1 MSVTGSFDMVGGATR
16 YGKFADFL
24 GLGADTGAACD
35 GFTGL
40 TENSGTTTVTTGVV
54 DGAYTITTGASDN
67 NSGAVVLG
75 LNYRASDNGIVMEAG
90 VKLTSIADVGIFVG
104 FTDVASLEFP
114 ISISG
119 TTITT
124 NATDAVGLLFDT
136 DATTDVWYAVGVK
149 ADVDTAAVAVSSAYT
164 PVAATYQNIRVQVDT
179 NGYAYFFINGNQVA
193 MQNLNQGTGQTGLAN
208 AVTTTALLTP
218 CVYVGTRT
226 TAAKVGTVD
235 YMFAQ
240 KGRV

>member
-1 MSVTGSFDMVGGATR
+1 MSVTGQFDMVGGATR
-16 YGKFADFL
+16 YGKFSDFL
-24 GLGADTGAACD
+24 GLGQDSNVACD
-35 GFTGL
+35 GWTGV
-40 TENSGTTTVTTGVV
+40 TENSGTSTVATAVI
-54 DGAYTITTGASDN
+54 DGAYTLTTGTSDN
-67 NSGAVVLG
+67 NAGSIVLG

-90 VKLTSIADVGIFVG
+90 VNLTSIASVGLFVG
-104 FTDVASLEFP
+104 FTDTTSIEFP

-119 TTITT
+119 TTITST
-124 NATDAVGLLFDT
+124 ATDAVGLLFDT

-149 ADVDTAAVAVSSAYT
+149 ADVDTAAIAVSSAYT

-208 AVTTTALLTP
+208 AVTTTAALTP

-226 TAAKVGTVD
+226 TAAKVATVD
-235 YMFAQ
+235 YVYAQ
-240 KGRV
+240 KGRI